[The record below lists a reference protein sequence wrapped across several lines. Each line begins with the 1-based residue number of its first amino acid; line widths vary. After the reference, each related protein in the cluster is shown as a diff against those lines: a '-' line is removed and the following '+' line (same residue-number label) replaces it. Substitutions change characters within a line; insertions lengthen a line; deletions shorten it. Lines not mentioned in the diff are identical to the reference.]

1 MVANIDPKD
10 PVEIIPVTFNFG
22 KLVSQ
27 IDTAVVS
34 ISVIEGTDENVQSMI
49 LGQYQITGAILKQL
63 IRNGVNG
70 ARYLIK
76 AVVTDSGGLKYALAC
91 YMTVK
96 TED

>member
-1 MVANIDPKD
+1 MATNIDPKD

-22 KLVSQ
+22 KLISQ
-27 IDTAVVS
+27 IETVVVT
-34 ISVIEGTDENVQSMI
+34 ISVVEGTDNDVANMI
-49 LGQYQITGAILKQL
+49 FGSYQVSGSTLKQL
-63 IRNGVNG
+63 IRNGVHG
-70 ARYLIK
+70 TRYLIK